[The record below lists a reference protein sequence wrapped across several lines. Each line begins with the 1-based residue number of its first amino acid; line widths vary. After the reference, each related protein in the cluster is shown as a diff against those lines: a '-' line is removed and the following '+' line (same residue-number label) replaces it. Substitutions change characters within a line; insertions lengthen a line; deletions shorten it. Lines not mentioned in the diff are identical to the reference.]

1 MPPPGIKMSQIQYN
15 KITLININKDLKI
28 RRNALPVLQS
38 KEAALRAETKRIRDR
53 LKEMDKKI
61 QEKIDALA
69 GMKRLW
75 CEFPDLVKIS
85 DIKLTS
91 KKIASIKVNIVEEV
105 VFTDISLNLFAHPA
119 WFIQGIEELKEVIR
133 LKIERLNEE
142 KILEDIEYARR
153 KTTQKVNL
161 YEKVQIP
168 FFEEAILKIKR
179 FLEDD
184 ENLSKSSQKVL
195 KRRMEAACF

>member
-1 MPPPGIKMSQIQYN
+1 MSQIQYN